1 MSAMTPRERI
11 PLNTLAVP
19 FGLAG
24 LAEAWT
30 ASSSVLGLPE
40 VVADVFWLIAA
51 AGWVAMIV
59 AHVVRGVRVRLPLAE
74 QLRHPAQ
81 GPVAAL
87 VPVVGMLLG
96 ARLARVL
103 PVAGSAL
110 VLASIAAALVLA
122 GWLVARWL
130 RGEATPASAHGGYLL
145 PTVAAGL
152 VAASAAAQI
161 GWTGLGWAAFAVGML
176 FWVVVFAALLV
187 RLVAVPALP
196 APLTPTLAILVAP
209 PAVGGLAWI
218 ALTGS
223 AEGPVVDGLAGLTVL
238 LVAVQAALLPVYRRT
253 PFSLGMWS
261 FTFPFAA
268 VAAFLTEVLA
278 PAPVV
283 GVVAAVAS
291 ALAITTLVGW
301 VAVASLRLIAR
312 SRPGRAE
319 AGLAAADERVELRA

>member
-1 MSAMTPRERI
+1 MTPHERI
-11 PLNTLAVP
+11 PLNTLAIP

-24 LAEAWT
+24 LAESWT
-30 ASSSVLGLPE
+30 ASSAVLGLPE
-40 VVADVFWLIAA
+40 IVPNVFWLIAA
-51 AGWVAMIV
+51 AGWVGMIV
-59 AHVVRGVRVRLPLAE
+59 AHLVRGARVRLPLAD

-81 GPVAAL
+81 GPIAAL

-96 ARLARVL
+96 ARLARAL
-103 PVAGSAL
+103 PTAGGVL
-110 VLASIAAALVLA
+110 VLASIAVALVLA

-130 RGEATPASAHGGYLL
+130 RGEATVTAAHGGYLL

-152 VAASAAAQI
+152 VAASASAQI
-161 GWTGLGWAAFAVGML
+161 GWTALGWAAFAVGML
-176 FWVVVFAALLV
+176 FWVVLFAALLV
-187 RLVAVPALP
+187 RFVAASALP
-196 APLTPTLAILVAP
+196 APLTPTLAVLVAP

-223 AEGPVVDGLAGLTVL
+223 AEGPVVDGLAGATVL
-238 LVAVQAALLPVYRRT
+238 LVAVQAGLLPVYRRT

-278 PAPVV
+278 PVPVL
-283 GVVAAVAS
+283 GAVAAVAMV
-291 ALAITTLVGW
+291 LAITTLVGW
-301 VAVASLRLIAR
+301 IAIASLRLIAR

-319 AGLAAADERVELRA
+319 ARLAAADERVELRA